1 MAQKS
6 DFLFGIR
13 SVIEAIRSG
22 KEIEKVLV
30 KKGLQGEL
38 YEELVETMKEAG
50 ITWQAV
56 PIDRI
61 NRATR
66 KNHQGVIAFVSAI
79 SYQDLENTLI
89 GLFEDGKN
97 PLILVLDGITDI
109 RNMGAIARSAECA
122 GVHAIVIP
130 EKGGA
135 RINADAVKTSAGALY
150 NIPVSRVPNLY
161 KALEYLKNS
170 GLKIVAATEK
180 ANDDYT
186 KIDFTGPTAIVLG
199 AEDKGVSAQML
210 KICDTGAK
218 IPVVGSIGSLNVSVA
233 TGVLVYEVVRQRAIV
248 AE

>member
-1 MAQKS
+1 MAGKS

-38 YEELVETMKEAG
+38 YEELVATMKEAK
-50 ITWQAV
+50 ISWQEV
-56 PIDRI
+56 PLDRI

-79 SYQDLENTLI
+79 TYQDLENTLI
-89 GLFEDGKN
+89 CLFEEGKN

-135 RINADAVKTSAGALY
+135 PINADAVKTSAGALY
-150 NIPVSRVPNLY
+150 NIPVSRVHNLY
-161 KALEYLKNS
+161 KSLEYLQNS

-180 ANDDYT
+180 GSDDYT

-199 AEDKGVSAQML
+199 AEDTGVSSQVL
-210 KICDTGAK
+210 KICDQGAK
-218 IPVVGSIGSLNVSVA
+218 IPIVGTIGSLNVSVA
-233 TGVLVYEVVRQRAIV
+233 AGVLVYEVLRQRSLV
-248 AE
+248 AG